1 MYPFGAIISLF
12 NNHSLLLLFSLTQA
26 RVLVFHQLTTQLTE
40 KKFPPVTNLVLIK
53 NWTFLFYLNFQIE
66 PRFYSRTFFQDND
79 VEESHIVFTY
89 LFIALN
95 VKFWVFLILLS
106 LYSLLP
112 VFVLA
117 RLTRIVPSLADMDDF
132 PKTLKEFGYA
142 FNERNTQIK
151 G

>member
-1 MYPFGAIISLF
+1 
-12 NNHSLLLLFSLTQA
+12 LLLFSLTHARCNA
-26 RVLVFHQLTTQLTE
+26 RVLVFHQLATQLTAE

-53 NWTFLFYLNFQIE
+53 LNFLFYFNFQIE

-89 LFIALN
+89 LFIAQK
-95 VKFWVFLILLS
+95 VKFRLFLILLS
-106 LYSLLP
+106 LNSLLP

-142 FNERNTQIK
+142 FNERKNQIK